1 MSVRVAPSL
10 LAVIASLALGT
21 AARAGEPQT
30 AAADEGAYQQARAT
44 AQRAKER
51 AEAPAPAKFER
62 EGCLTD
68 VAKCKCQ
75 HEDAGKSALC
85 AGMMGYFCPD
95 STQRY
100 LASSCMNLFGKATLC
115 QCAANKQIESFV
127 KAEDAAK
134 AKADKKAAKKPVKAK

>member
-1 MSVRVAPSL
+1 MSVRAVTSSLVL
-10 LAVIASLALGT
+10 LASLTFGT

-30 AAADEGAYQQARAT
+30 AAVDEGAYQQARAT
-44 AQRAKER
+44 AQPAKER
-51 AEAPAPAKFER
+51 AAAPAPGKFER

-68 VAKCKCQ
+68 VSKCKCQ
-75 HEDAGKSALC
+75 HEDAARSTLC
-85 AGMMGYFCPD
+85 SGMLGYFCPD

-100 LASSCMNLFGKATLC
+100 LAASCMNLFGKATLC
-115 QCAANKQIESFV
+115 QCAENKQIEAYV